1 MICYGISD
9 RQTGCRRRRM
19 EHRWNLRLLCTG
31 RSRLALL
38 MAALPVGPK
47 CCLPLLSLTQA
58 HYGPTYRI
66 FLYFPE
72 ALLSRSV

>member
-1 MICYGISD
+1 
-9 RQTGCRRRRM
+9 M

-47 CCLPLLSLTQA
+47 CYLPLLSLTRA

-72 ALLSRSV
+72 ALLYLSV